1 MRTPTYLLI
10 LGMLALA
17 CHSCS
22 EDPISPNLEVAIQGF
37 VFAQDTEDRLANC
50 RVTIINT
57 FDVTQTDSSGVFSFD
72 SLQFQE
78 NYTLRF
84 EKTGYEDQTISVR
97 FSIDGASLRE
107 IEVPLELD
115 RTNNASPE
123 TPALVMPESQ
133 ATDQTT
139 SLTFR
144 WTSSTADIGDDLQY
158 QLYLYSD
165 QNPTGTT
172 YVTTDTFLA
181 ISELSFDTR
190 YFWQVAADDQ
200 VNEPTTSAL
209 FSFRTEPFPNLRVHF
224 VREDPA
230 NGNFVIYAGETPDV
244 GVVNQEDSLASFA
257 LTDGQRSCWRPHLNV
272 VANRIAYLSFV
283 GAEAHIFTMN
293 RDGSNPQQVT
303 SLRSVSSFNLLEVN
317 YAWSPNGGAIVY
329 PHDDKLFVINENGA
343 GLREFATADNG
354 FSFAEVSW
362 SSQGL
367 IAARMQRADRYQS
380 KIVMY
385 NEEGVAVDTLLDAV
399 SRGRWIGGP
408 VLSEGAD
415 FALFTE
421 DRDNQQ
427 YIDELPRRAWILQDG
442 FADTIRQ
449 VNTEVIPPNT
459 SDLMPALP
467 PGGEIVMFV
476 NRPSNN
482 ASTGDIY
489 IMEVSNVTGET
500 RSLTFANAT
509 MPDWQ

>member
-1 MRTPTYLLI
+1 MRTPTYLLLLGI
-10 LGMLALA
+10 LIIVSQ
-17 CHSCS
+17 SCS

-37 VFAQDTEDRLANC
+37 VFDQDTEERLADC

-57 FDVTQTDSSGVFSFD
+57 FDVAETDSTGVFSFD

-78 NYTLRF
+78 NYTLQI
-84 EKTGYEDQTISVR
+84 EKAGYEDQTISVR
-97 FSIDGASLRE
+97 FSIDGASMRE

-115 RTNNASPE
+115 RTNNDTPE
-123 TPALVMPESQ
+123 RPVLVEPENQ
-133 ATDQTT
+133 AETQSTT
-139 SLTFR
+139 LTFR
-144 WTSSTADIGDDLQY
+144 WTSSTADIGDDLEY

-172 YVTTDTFLA
+172 YVTTDTFLD
-181 ISELSFDTR
+181 ISDLSFDTR
-190 YFWQVAADDQ
+190 YFWQVAANDQ
-200 VNEPTTSAL
+200 VNEPSTSPL
-209 FSFRTEPFPNLRVHF
+209 YSFQTETFPNLRVHF

-230 NGNFVIYAGETPDV
+230 NGNFVIYAGETPDL
-244 GVVNQEDSLASFA
+244 GVVNQEDSLSVFP

-272 VANRIAYLSFV
+272 QANRIAYLSFV
-283 GAEAHIFTMN
+283 GAEAHIFTMD
-293 RDGSNPQQVT
+293 RDGSNPRQVT

-317 YAWSPNGGAIVY
+317 YAWSPNGGAFMY
-329 PHDDKLFVINENGA
+329 PHDDKLFVINENGT

-354 FSFAEVSW
+354 YSFAEVSW

-367 IAARMQRADRYQS
+367 IATRMQRANRYDS

-385 NEEGVAVDTLLDAV
+385 DEEGMAVDTILDAEA
-399 SRGRWIGGP
+399 RGRWVGGP

-421 DRDNQQ
+421 DRDTQQ
-427 YIDELPRRAWILQDG
+427 YPDERPRRAWILQDAFDG
-442 FADTIRQ
+442 NIRQ
-449 VNTEVIPPNT
+449 VNTEAIPPNS
-459 SDLMPALP
+459 SDLMPTLP

-482 ASTGDIY
+482 ASLGDVY

-500 RSLTFANAT
+500 RSLTFSDAT